1 MSDTVLTLTGI
12 EAACVYA
19 AVSNEKELLEDE
31 IESDVLTQS
40 EKEEAEKSI
49 EVCKTVLSKLS
60 SQPGVTY
67 SVE

>member
-1 MSDTVLTLTGI
+1 MSDTVLNLTGI

-40 EKEEAEKSI
+40 EKEDALKSI
-49 EVCKTVLSKLS
+49 EVCNTVLSKLS

-67 SVE
+67 SVK

>member
-1 MSDTVLTLTGI
+1 MF
-12 EAACVYA
+12 
-19 AVSNEKELLEDE
+19 NEKEFLEDE

-49 EVCKTVLSKLS
+49 EVCNTVLSKLS

-67 SVE
+67 SVKQ